1 MHTIHLLNGVQ
12 KKIAE
17 GHPWVYQ
24 TQIDRRSWIGTLQDD
39 KHIIDETDGPR
50 PGDLVEVRD
59 FRNGFLGTGV
69 YNPVS
74 MLTVRLL
81 TRRHE
86 PVDDQLIRTRVLA
99 AINYRRYFERPDT
112 DSRRLIFAEADQLPG
127 VIADQY
133 GKTIVLQILSL
144 GMERWLELIAD
155 TLIEVCRPDNLIL
168 QHEEPIRIKEGLPLY
183 RKVYYGQDP
192 GQIEILENGLKLQI
206 DLAGGQKTGYFLDQK
221 ANHAILRQYVAGK
234 KVLDC
239 FTYIGGF
246 ALNAAAGG
254 ASQITAVDISEA
266 AIEIARHN
274 AQLNGLDG
282 QMTWVAANAFDYLR
296 EAVQRHDHYDV
307 IILDPPAFAKNH
319 AAQKAA
325 IRGYKEINLSALRL
339 LAPGGILATHSCS
352 FHMPE
357 SLFVETVLA
366 AARDA
371 RRTVRIIEVRR
382 QDHDHPVLAGYPES
396 HYLKSL
402 WLQVMDNN

>member
-24 TQIDRRSWIGTLQDD
+24 TQIDRRSWN
-39 KHIIDETDGPR
+39 ETDGPQS
-50 PGDLVEVRD
+50 GDLVEVRD
-59 FRNGFLGTGV
+59 FRNGFLGVGV

-86 PVDDQLIRTRVLA
+86 PVDDQLIRNRVLA
-99 AINYRRYFERPDT
+99 AINYRRYFDRPDT

-133 GKTIVLQILSL
+133 GKTIVLQVLSL

-155 TLIEVCRPDNLIL
+155 TLIAACQPDNLIL
-168 QHEEPIRIKEGLPLY
+168 QHEESIRIKEGLPLY

-206 DLAGGQKTGYFLDQK
+206 DLASGQKTGYFLDQK
-221 ANHAILRQYVAGK
+221 ANHAVLRQYVAGK
-234 KVLDC
+234 TVLDC

-266 AIEIARHN
+266 AIDIARHN
-274 AQLNGLDG
+274 AQLNGLAD
-282 QMTWVAANAFDYLR
+282 QMTWIAANAFDYLR
-296 EAVQRHDHYDV
+296 EAGHRHDHYDV

-357 SLFVETVLA
+357 SLFIETVLA

-402 WLQVMDNN
+402 WLQVMDNS